1 MSLDICLKEWAAVVG
16 ALSCG
21 RQILLLRKGGIAEK
35 KGEFQVSH
43 KRFWLYP
50 TFEHQRADLIRPEER
65 HFLEEAQAGHVPGK
79 VRISH
84 YADVAE
90 SLEVKNFSALSGLWE
105 EHIWTQDY
113 LKMRA
118 DYKPEKPLMLLALRV
133 FHLNQPRILE
143 ETPRYAGCRSWV
155 ALTEPLAIDG
165 AEPVIQESEFEK
177 RRRRILE
184 VFSEASARS

>member
-1 MSLDICLKEWAAVVG
+1 MPLDICLKEWAAVVG

-21 RQILLLRKGGIAEK
+21 RQILLLRKGGVAEK
-35 KGEFQVSH
+35 KGEFRVSH

-65 HFLEEAQAGHVPGK
+65 HFLEEAQANHIPGK
-79 VRISH
+79 VGISH

-90 SLEVKNFSALSGLWE
+90 SLGVKNYAALSSLCS
-105 EHIWTQDY
+105 EHVWTDAY

-133 FHLNQPRILE
+133 FRLNQPRILE

-155 ALTEPLAIDG
+155 AFTEPLAIDG
-165 AEPVIQESEFEK
+165 AEPVIQEPEFEK
-177 RRRRILE
+177 RRLMILKALGNH
-184 VFSEASARS
+184 S